1 MKHNN
6 NEIPRNEPPR
16 PFPKYLPWSFEGHYQ
31 PWYDDRRDYNTNA
44 PSYYDYLAHQKFLSD
59 EAIDLINRNARRNF
73 YVTDTNS
80 IDLTKKGDWV
90 DNENPCNGK
99 DWQPTQRERYYYDDI
114 VELVADLKVSTQ
126 KVDVTISGMTQTCPN
141 VLRVLTDGAF
151 VPDYSAFIADL
162 RNRVSSTESEI
173 NRLNNRTYTQTE
185 TNSFKPAITGNL
197 NNFDTINFKGD
208 VKKSN
213 VTLNRTYK
221 YNYGQENYLS
231 YEAQNALVISG
242 DGLFVPD
249 DVPIIDKLVQ
259 DITNAKAEN
268 ANLRNALQKIVT
280 NLHQAGAITSDN
292 IDNFNFNNDTYI
304 ANGNINVYAQNAGS
318 STLIKTHATS
328 TNKTGDIVVGLS
340 QEAPSDEGGDDI
352 DIES

>member
-16 PFPKYLPWSFEGHYQ
+16 PFPKYLPWTFEGHYQ

-44 PSYYDYLAHQKFLSD
+44 PSYYDYLAHQKFLSN

-90 DNENPCNGK
+90 DNENPCTSK
-99 DWQPTQRERYYYDDI
+99 DWQPVQRERYYYDDI
-114 VELVADLKVSTQ
+114 VEIVADLKVSRQ
-126 KVDVTISGMTQTCPN
+126 KVDVTIAGMTQTCPN

-162 RNRVSSTESEI
+162 RNRLSSAEGEI
-173 NRLNNRTYTQTE
+173 NRLNNRTYSQTE
-185 TNSFKPAITGNL
+185 TNTFKPAITGNL
-197 NNFDTINFKGD
+197 NNGTQINFKGD
-208 VKKSN
+208 VKKSAK
-213 VTLNRTYK
+213 TTQKTCLYADGQTYK
-221 YNYGQENYLS
+221 NYTAGNE
-231 YEAQNALVISG
+231 LVINN
-242 DGLFVPD
+242 DGLYSPD
-249 DVPIIDKLVQ
+249 NSPLFTQLATDLKNAQ
-259 DITNAKAEN
+259 TENAK
-268 ANLRNALQKIVT
+268 LKTALQKIVT

-292 IDNFNFNNDTYI
+292 IDNFTFNSNTYI

-318 STLIKTHATS
+318 STLIKTHATNA
-328 TNKTGDIVVGLS
+328 NKTGDIVVGLNT
-340 QEAPSDEGGDDI
+340 EAPK
-352 DIES
+352 